1 MKIFGR
7 DPATILGFVSA
18 GIQML
23 VAFGLHWSNGQTAAV
38 NAGVAAVLGVVTAF
52 YVAHDQVLPAIV
64 GLTQALLTVG
74 LAFGLDWS
82 ADQVAMIMAFV
93 AAAVALFGVRPQVT
107 AIVAKDGT
115 RVRRVV
121 PGRVVR

>member
-1 MKIFGR
+1 MRIFGR

-23 VAFGLHWSNGQTAAV
+23 VAFGLDWSNDQTAAV

-52 YVAHDQVLPAIV
+52 MVAQDEILPAV
-64 GLTQALLTVG
+64 MGLTQAALAIG

-82 ADQVAMIMAFV
+82 ADQVAMVMAFV
-93 AAAVALFGVRPQVT
+93 AAGVALFGVRPQVK
-107 AIVAKDGT
+107 APVAPDGT
-115 RVRRVV
+115 RVPKTRVV
-121 PGRVVR
+121 STR